1 MLREFTCIMCPQGC
15 EIVVETE
22 KEAAGKALEKAGN
35 IAEGNKCHTVQGEYR
50 ITGNRCPRGAEYG
63 IQEMENPM
71 RSIASSVLV
80 EGGELPLASVR
91 LTRPVPKGKIFAV
104 MEEIKK
110 IKLSA
115 PVEEGTVVISNV
127 LGLGSD
133 VMVTKA
139 VERQE

>member
-22 KEAAGKALEKAGN
+22 KEAAGTGKALEKAGN
-35 IAEGNKCHTVQGEYR
+35 IAEGNKCHNVQGEYR

-91 LTRPVPKGKIFAV
+91 LTRPIPKGKIFAV

-115 PVEEGTVVISNV
+115 
-127 LGLGSD
+127 
-133 VMVTKA
+133 
-139 VERQE
+139 R